1 MWYPWTGVVFPPQV
15 LSHLLA
21 LSETVIMAPHPSA
34 DTRGSAPST
43 TTALLFALVLGLL
56 LYAL

>member
-1 MWYPWTGVVFPPQV
+1 MVSLESGLRAGFLFTPILEMDT
-15 LSHLLA
+15 
-21 LSETVIMAPHPSA
+21 MAPHPSA
-34 DTRGSAPST
+34 STRGSAPST